1 MKKFLSTRSSSPAQ
15 EKSKDCQSKA
25 AATCVDILNSNNGY
39 RIRGNRCASS
49 IGGGVKTKS
58 TEPDIID
65 SSCKNSPSRDIRSR
79 HGIIECKV
87 VLDRIDIPSGAAKL
101 DEQEPCRNK
110 THLTSQFASS
120 DTDDSFREK
129 QIAKPPVK
137 WPPLS
142 NTDEWRSFEEAV
154 LPLLPSFGSIAKR
167 LECLEDSIYKIGSE

>member
-1 MKKFLSTRSSSPAQ
+1 MNMKKFLSTRSSSPAQ

-25 AATCVDILNSNNGY
+25 AATCVDMINSNNGY

-49 IGGGVKTKS
+49 IGGGVKTQS

-79 HGIIECKV
+79 HGIKECKV
-87 VLDRIDIPSGAAKL
+87 VLDRIDIPSGAVKL

-129 QIAKPPVK
+129 QIAKPPVGHIHQS
-137 WPPLS
+137 L
-142 NTDEWRSFEEAV
+142 
-154 LPLLPSFGSIAKR
+154 
-167 LECLEDSIYKIGSE
+167 